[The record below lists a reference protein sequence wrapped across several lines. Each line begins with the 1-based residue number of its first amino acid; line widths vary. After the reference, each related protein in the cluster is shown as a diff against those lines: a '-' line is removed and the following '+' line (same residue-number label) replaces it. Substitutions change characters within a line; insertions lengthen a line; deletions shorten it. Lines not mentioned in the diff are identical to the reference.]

1 MSFVGWNSAFAD
13 LVVQPGIDNA
23 TQWLNGCYKSTN
35 IDGTLVFYCVDYA
48 WENERKTNQKGDD
61 RNIY

>member
-1 MSFVGWNSAFAD
+1 MV
-13 LVVQPGIDNA
+13 A
-23 TQWLNGCYKSTN
+23 TNLESTN